1 MTHKLLLRLSANF
14 MAVLMIVLLVLGAL
28 VSRFMWIN
36 ELNTGV
42 DEMKREA
49 EEIARGFA
57 DLSQYQITSRVF
69 LSTINETALDS
80 SVWLVDRNGLQLN
93 VTGLDADTPNLTS
106 EDVQKY
112 MRLVLQSGEPLTIQ
126 GGFDSYFGKNAA
138 VITVAMPLTNGVE
151 SVGAVFIHKRLELFN
166 TGFIPLF
173 QELWL
178 AAMVASLLGL
188 VLTGYTAM
196 RITRPLR
203 ELAHAAK
210 CLGQG
215 DMTVKVR
222 VYADDEIGEVSRA
235 FNSMVDELKSIEEQR
250 KGFVANVSHELR
262 SPITSI
268 AGYLQGM
275 LDGTIP
281 PQDQRRYMQ
290 VVYDETQR
298 LTRLIRDLLDLSRI
312 ESGNIPMN
320 PTNFNIN
327 ELLRRVL
334 IKYEGRI
341 EEKNMEVEAD
351 FAREPCQVRA
361 DVDRIEQVVSN
372 LVDNAIKFCGPYGK
386 LTLKTWEEKGGCFV
400 SVIDDGAG
408 IDEKDLPHVFDR
420 FYTVDKAHTSG
431 KGTGLGLSIVR
442 QILLQHGRDITVQ
455 SASGKGTNFTFS
467 LDPAPSADIAA
478 APKKK

>member
-1 MTHKLLLRLSANF
+1 MFHKLLLRLSVNF

-28 VSRFMWIN
+28 VSRFIWIN

-42 DEMKREA
+42 EEMKREA
-49 EEIARGFA
+49 EDIARNYE
-57 DLSQYQITSRVF
+57 DLSDYQITTRVF
-69 LSTINETALDS
+69 VSCINEIALDS

-93 VTGLDADTPNLTS
+93 VTGLDASTPDLTS

-112 MRLVLQSGEPLTIQ
+112 MQVVLQSGEPMTIQ
-126 GGFDSYFGKNAA
+126 GGFDSYFGKNA
-138 VITVAMPLTNGVE
+138 VITVAMPLSSRGET
-151 SVGAVFIHKRLELFN
+151 VGAVFIHKRLELFN
-166 TGFIPLF
+166 TGFVPLF
-173 QELWL
+173 QELWT
-178 AAMVASLLGL
+178 AAMLASLLGL
-188 VLTGYTAM
+188 ILTAYTAM

-210 CLGQG
+210 QLGQG

-222 VYADDEIGEVSRA
+222 VYSDDEIGEVSRA
-235 FNSMVDELKSIEEQR
+235 FNNMVDELKNMEEQR

-281 PQDQRRYMQ
+281 PQDQRKYMQ

-312 ESGNIPMN
+312 ESGNVPMN
-320 PTNFNIN
+320 PVDFNIN
-327 ELLRRVL
+327 ELMRRVL

-351 FAREPCQVRA
+351 FAGEPCTVHA

-372 LVDNAIKFCGPYGK
+372 LVDNAIKFCGQYGK
-386 LTLKTWEEKGGCFV
+386 LTLRTKVEKGTCIV

-431 KGTGLGLSIVR
+431 KGTGLGLSIVK
-442 QILLQHGRDITVQ
+442 QILLQHGHDITVESTQ
-455 SASGKGTNFTFS
+455 GQGTNFTFS
-467 LDPAPSADIAA
+467 LDMAA
-478 APKKK
+478 AAGTKK

>member
-1 MTHKLLLRLSANF
+1 MFHKLLLRLSANF

-36 ELNTGV
+36 EFNTGV
-42 DEMKREA
+42 EEMKQEA
-49 EEIARGFA
+49 EEIA
-57 DLSQYQITSRVF
+57 DNYENLSEYQITTRVF
-69 LSTINETALDS
+69 VESINEIAADS

-93 VTGLDADTPNLTS
+93 VTGLDASTPDLSS

-112 MRLVLQSGEPLTIQ
+112 MQVVLESGEPMTFQ
-126 GGFDSYFGKNAA
+126 GGFDSYFGKNA
-138 VITVAMPLTNGVE
+138 VITVAMPLTNRE
-151 SVGAVFIHKRLELFN
+151 ETVGAVFIHKQLELFN
-166 TGFIPLF
+166 VGFVPLF
-173 QELWL
+173 QELWM
-178 AAMVASLLGL
+178 AAMMASLLGL
-188 VLTGYTAM
+188 ILTAYTAM

-210 CLGQG
+210 QLGQG

-222 VYADDEIGEVSRA
+222 VYADDEIGEVSKA
-235 FNSMVDELKSIEEQR
+235 FNNMVDELKNIEEQR

-281 PQDQRRYMQ
+281 PQDQRKYMQ

-312 ESGNIPMN
+312 ESGNVPMN
-320 PTNFNIN
+320 PVDFNIN
-327 ELLRRVL
+327 ELMRRVL

-351 FAREPCQVRA
+351 FADEPCMVHA
-361 DVDRIEQVVSN
+361 DMDRIEQVVSN
-372 LVDNAIKFCGPYGK
+372 LVDNAIKFCGQYGK
-386 LTLKTWEEKGGCFV
+386 LTLVTKVDKQICFV

-431 KGTGLGLSIVR
+431 KGTGLGLSIVK
-442 QILLQHGRDITVQ
+442 QILRQHGHDITVESTQ
-455 SASGKGTNFTFS
+455 GQGTNFTFT
-467 LDPAPSADIAA
+467 LDMAA
-478 APKKK
+478 SVGTKK